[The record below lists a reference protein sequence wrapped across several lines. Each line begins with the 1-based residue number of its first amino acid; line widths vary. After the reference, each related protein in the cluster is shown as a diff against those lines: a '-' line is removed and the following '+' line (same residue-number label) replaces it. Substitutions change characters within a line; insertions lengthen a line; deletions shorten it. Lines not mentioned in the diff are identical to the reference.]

1 MIREEADQVL
11 NDLGLPHK
19 KDSMASA
26 LSGGM
31 QRKLSIAV
39 AFIGGAKYDL
49 TPINYLHVL

>member
-1 MIREEADQVL
+1 MSDEEINSEIDQMI

-19 KDSMASA
+19 RNALSTD

-39 AFIGGAKYDL
+39 SFIGGSK
-49 TPINYLHVL
+49 